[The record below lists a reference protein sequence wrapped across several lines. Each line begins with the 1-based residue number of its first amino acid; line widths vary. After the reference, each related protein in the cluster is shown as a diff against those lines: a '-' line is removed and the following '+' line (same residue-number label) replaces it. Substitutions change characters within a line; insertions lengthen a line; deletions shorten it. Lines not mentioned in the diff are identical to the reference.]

1 MRNSSVLCSLIVSSG
16 ALDAIINL
24 IAGST
29 EGNEVVVDV
38 DIVKIAIYSLGNVCR
53 HRVCRERVE
62 SRQLIPLLN
71 ELARQGDENVKKYVV
86 RLKAKLDA
94 APTNRSSSSAAK

>member
-1 MRNSSVLCSLIVSSG
+1 LVPR
-16 ALDAIINL
+16 LD
-24 IAGST
+24 
-29 EGNEVVVDV
+29 
-38 DIVKIAIYSLGNVCR
+38 
-53 HRVCRERVE
+53 
-62 SRQLIPLLN
+62 